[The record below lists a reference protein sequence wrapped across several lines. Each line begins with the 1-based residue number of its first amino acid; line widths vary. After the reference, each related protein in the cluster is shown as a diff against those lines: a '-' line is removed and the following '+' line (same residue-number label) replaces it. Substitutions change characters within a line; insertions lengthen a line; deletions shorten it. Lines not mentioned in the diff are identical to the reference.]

1 MRAFFARW
9 PDDEGCADLHAR
21 SIDAAAR
28 TRGRP
33 VAFDKLHIT
42 LVFLG
47 DIDDRQATCLAA
59 GAGRLAAGDLDLVMS
74 RTGNWRK
81 AKIAWLAPESVP
93 GPLGSLQESLAGIAR
108 GCGVRLESRG
118 YVPHV
123 TLARGATVP
132 LPDAPCA
139 PVTLRFRGFC
149 LVRSD
154 LGSGR
159 YEVIGRWPQR
169 REP

>member
-1 MRAFFARW
+1 VRAFFALW
-9 PDDEGCADLHAR
+9 PDDEGRAELHAR

-33 VAFDKLHIT
+33 VAFDKLHVT

-47 DIDDRQATCLAA
+47 DVDDPQAACLVAA
-59 GAGRLAAGDLDLVMS
+59 AGRLAAGELDLVMS
-74 RTGNWRK
+74 RTGTWRR
-81 AKIAWLAPESVP
+81 ARIAWLAPESVP
-93 GPLGSLQESLAGIAR
+93 GPLERLRESLAGIAR
-108 GCGVRLESRG
+108 GCGVRLESRT
-118 YVPHV
+118 YMPHL
-123 TLARGATVP
+123 TLARGATVA

-139 PVTLRFRGFC
+139 PVTLRFHGFC

-159 YEVIGRWPQR
+159 YEVIGRWPRR